1 MSTTPVHF
9 TVVINL
15 VLAIIPFLFAIYLFK
30 ISHKRSIAWWLLLP
44 VFIAFL
50 PNSAYVLTDIIH
62 FIAAVKSPEISRLH
76 LIFITVP
83 FYIIFLTVTFEFY
96 VLSVHFGQQYLEE
109 NLENLENPNSQHTNI
124 SWLVKVFTPAMHIL
138 SAIGVYLGRFQRLE
152 SSDIIH
158 QPIIVFKD
166 LLLDFTHGSSLLIMI
181 GLFCL
186 FAVLYFLVN
195 KMNAYSYQRYIKWHE
210 INTGLHDPYIYL
222 LSSKAEY
229 EQAIIHGELVRDSIV
244 SEGFIHGSP
253 KNQLTRIANKYYK
266 TTEQPLIVVV
276 DKLLIKPEVKWE
288 PATGGLY
295 PHIYGAMNASAVI
308 KTIPIALADDGD
320 FHL

>member
-1 MSTTPVHF
+1 MMSPTPVHF
-9 TVVINL
+9 TIVINL
-15 VLAIIPFLFAIYLFK
+15 VLAIIPFLLAIFLFK
-30 ISHKRSIAWWLLLP
+30 ISHERSIIWWLLLP

-62 FIAAVKSPEISRLH
+62 FIAAVKSPDISRLH

-96 VLSVHFGQQYLEE
+96 VLSVHFGQQYLEK
-109 NLENLENPNSQHTNI
+109 NLEKMNSQHTNI
-124 SWLVKVFTPAMHIL
+124 GWLVKIFTPAIHML

-166 LLLDFTHGSSLLIMI
+166 LLLDLTHGNSLLIMI

-186 FAVLYFLVN
+186 FSVLYFLVN
-195 KMNAYSYQRYIKWHE
+195 TINKHIYQRYIKWHE
-210 INTGLHDPYIYL
+210 IGTGLNDPYIYL

-229 EQAIIHGELVRDSIV
+229 EQARTDGKLVRDSIA
-244 SEGFIHGSP
+244 SEGFIHASP

-266 TTEQPLIVVV
+266 ATEQPLVVVV
-276 DKLLIKPEVKWE
+276 DKLFIKPEVKWE
-288 PATGGLY
+288 RATGGLY
-295 PHIYGAMNASAVI
+295 PHIYGAMNVNAII
-308 KTIPIALADDGD
+308 KIIPIALADDGD